1 MKLKVR
7 KCTLFATEVEFLGHL
22 ESPKGIST
30 DPKKTKAVKNWPT
43 PTCVKEVRAFLGICS
58 YYRCFIYR
66 FSDVA
71 KPPLKLTEKDQ
82 TFSWTEECMKAFET
96 LKQKLTEAPILARPD
111 FEKEFI
117 LDTNASD
124 IAIAAVLS
132 QNIDG
137 KEHVIAF
144 ASKLLS
150 KCERRY
156 CVTSKELLAMVN
168 YVKHFRHYLYGK
180 KFILRTDH
188 ESLRWIMN
196 FKNPEGQVAR
206 WLERLSSYDMKI
218 EHRAG
223 RLHSNADGLSRQ
235 VCKQFGLD
243 CKGKQK
249 SKCATVSRIEE
260 LSQITARDVEN
271 LDLISAQEEDDD
283 VATVQRWVSEGARP
297 DSKYIQDR
305 RFYLK
310 YLWTQWDMLS
320 IQDDLL
326 VQELDIIRTS
336 QILWQTIIEFPLKQR
351 RVVLN
356 YSHDIKASGHL
367 GIKKTPGRIR
377 KRKVLLAR

>member
-1 MKLKVR
+1 
-7 KCTLFATEVEFLGHL
+7 
-22 ESPKGIST
+22 
-30 DPKKTKAVKNWPT
+30 
-43 PTCVKEVRAFLGICS
+43 
-58 YYRCFIYR
+58 
-66 FSDVA
+66 
-71 KPPLKLTEKDQ
+71 
-82 TFSWTEECMKAFET
+82 
-96 LKQKLTEAPILARPD
+96 
-111 FEKEFI
+111 
-117 LDTNASD
+117 
-124 IAIAAVLS
+124 
-132 QNIDG
+132 
-137 KEHVIAF
+137 
-144 ASKLLS
+144 
-150 KCERRY
+150 
-156 CVTSKELLAMVN
+156 
-168 YVKHFRHYLYGK
+168 
-180 KFILRTDH
+180 
-188 ESLRWIMN
+188 MN

-249 SKCATVSRIEE
+249 AKCATVSRIEE

-377 KRKVLLAR
+377 KRFYWPGKHKDVQIYVYGCEICAKRKSPRRIKWAPDANSKEWLPARENSC